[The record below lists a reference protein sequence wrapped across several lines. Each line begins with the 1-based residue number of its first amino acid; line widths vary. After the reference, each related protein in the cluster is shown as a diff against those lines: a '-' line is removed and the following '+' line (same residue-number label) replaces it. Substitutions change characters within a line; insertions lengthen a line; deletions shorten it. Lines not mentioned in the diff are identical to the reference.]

1 MTGAVRARRGFTL
14 MEMLAAILVLALIT
28 AGIAVMLRSAMGTH
42 SSARFESTSAA
53 LVSSLNTALCDLGR
67 YGAVTADG
75 SATDAVS
82 RANGITADGF
92 RISSDRWAVADA
104 QFTLDGDG
112 ALQLSGGDGT
122 AAALIAAS
130 AYGGCVLTDF
140 TAVYDADAKTL
151 TFSYTVAADDDS
163 GLTRSGHCSCRVLN
177 A

>member
-1 MTGAVRARRGFTL
+1 MTWGATARSRPT
-14 MEMLAAILVLALIT
+14 AAQPT
-28 AGIAVMLRSAMGTH
+28 P
-42 SSARFESTSAA
+42 SAA
-53 LVSSLNTALCDLGR
+53 RTASPPT
-67 YGAVTADG
+67 V
-75 SATDAVS
+75 
-82 RANGITADGF
+82 